1 MEGWIA
7 RLDKQATLQ
16 KYFGH
21 SSFRPGQAELID
33 NILAG
38 RDVLGIMPTG
48 AGKSLCYQVPALMLP
63 GITLVI
69 SPLISLM
76 KDQVNA
82 LTQSGVQAAYINSS
96 LTAQE
101 YSTVLRRALN
111 GEYKLLYVAPERLVT
126 ADFLRLTEQ
135 LKIAMVTIDEAHCIS
150 QWGQDFR
157 PAYLKII
164 EFIKQL
170 SYRPVVSAF
179 TATAT
184 PEVRDDII
192 DTLSLVNPYTI
203 TTGFD
208 RKNLFFTV
216 RKPQDKFGEVL
227 EIMNQDRAKSTIIYC
242 TTRKTVEEVCQ
253 KLIDQG
259 FAATR
264 YHAGL
269 SDWERQANQ
278 NDFLYD
284 RSTIMVAT
292 NAFGM
297 GIDKSNVGLIIHYN
311 MPKSLEAYY
320 QEAGRAGRDGEEAH
334 CILLYSGQDV
344 RLNQFLI
351 ENSESVNNDLSEAA
365 RQAVK
370 EKDRERLKEM
380 TFYCATT
387 DCLREY
393 ILKYFGDTT
402 SNFCGK
408 CSNCNTQ
415 FQTVDITIPAQKIIS
430 CVYRVG
436 EQNKAFG
443 KTMIA
448 NILRGSKNKKIMELG
463 LNTLSTHG
471 IMPEISINQIKQY
484 IDYLV
489 ANNYLQLTN
498 DRYSVLALTAR
509 SAEIIRDKKTVT
521 MQLPLETKPRKA
533 KAITPDLDMDHDLF
547 ARLKNLRGRLAFEAQ
562 VPAYIV
568 FTDASL
574 RDMCQKLPRTRD
586 EFLAVSGVGE
596 VKAEKYSKLF
606 TAVIKEYLGENV

>member
-1 MEGWIA
+1 
-7 RLDKQATLQ
+7 
-16 KYFGH
+16 
-21 SSFRPGQAELID
+21 
-33 NILAG
+33 
-38 RDVLGIMPTG
+38 MPTG

-82 LTQSGVQAAYINSS
+82 LEQSGAPAAYINSS
-96 LTAQE
+96 LTAKE
-101 YSTVLRRALN
+101 YSAVLRRAQN
-111 GEYKLLYVAPERLVT
+111 GEYKILYVAPERLVT
-126 ADFLRLTEQ
+126 ADFLKLMQ
-135 LKIAMVTIDEAHCIS
+135 QIKVAMVTVDEAHCIS

-164 EFIKQL
+164 EFIQKL
-170 SYRPVVSAF
+170 PSRPVVSAF

-184 PEVRDDII
+184 PEVRDDISN
-192 DTLSLVNPYTI
+192 TLNLIAPYAI

-208 RKNLFFTV
+208 RQNLFFTV
-216 RKPQDKFGEVL
+216 DKPQDKFGAVR
-227 EIMNQDRAKSTIIYC
+227 EIMHQDRAKSAIIYC
-242 TTRKTVEEVCQ
+242 ATRKTVEEVCQ

-269 SDWERQANQ
+269 NDEERQANQ

-297 GIDKSNVGLIIHYN
+297 GIDKSNVALVIHYN

-320 QEAGRAGRDGEEAH
+320 QEAGRAGRDGEEAN

-344 RLNQFLI
+344 RTNQFLI
-351 ENSESVNNDLSEAA
+351 ENNDSVNNDLTEAE

-370 EKDRERLKEM
+370 EKDRERLKSM

-408 CSNCNTQ
+408 CSNCNTH

-430 CVYRVG
+430 CVYRVS
-436 EQNKAFG
+436 EQKRAFG

-448 NILRGSKNKKIMELG
+448 NILRGSKNSKIMELG
-463 LNTLSTHG
+463 FDTLSTYG
-471 IMPEISINQIKQY
+471 IMQDTSIHRICRY

-489 ANNYLQLTN
+489 ANNYLELI
-498 DRYSVLALTAR
+498 DHRYPVLALTAQ
-509 SAEIIRDKKTVT
+509 SAEIIRDKKTIT
-521 MQLPLETKPRKA
+521 MQLPLETKSPQA
-533 KAITPDLDMDHDLF
+533 KAVTPELNIDHDLF
-547 ARLKNLRGRLAFEAQ
+547 AKLKNLRSKLASEAH
-562 VPAYIV
+562 VPAYII
-568 FTDASL
+568 FSDATL
-574 RDMCQKLPRTRD
+574 RDMCKKLPQTRD
-586 EFLAVSGVGE
+586 EFLTVSGVGA
-596 VKAEKYSKLF
+596 VKAKKYGELF
-606 TAVIKEYLGENV
+606 TSVIKEYA